1 MQHEHYTH
9 TAPDIPSSTALS
21 IFFFLLMQLLF
32 LLLVLFQDF
41 LHNLLFSRPILHFR
55 FDFLLEIPRT
65 PCPDQRAIPQNIVHH
80 LFSKG
85 CSIFFPF
92 SHTLVWNRIMSNSC
106 AACQTR
112 QDPAFR
118 HDPLQGLVGRNARQD
133 LPLEVVLLFLACI
146 CIFSQQ
152 RTQAHIESGVQFLCP
167 RGKALCRSLPEIT
180 GKIGFLPLHRPL
192 PFLFVSAVAVG
203 PAGGKGV
210 LPHKICHTA
219 RFAHGV
225 VQTAQSRGQVVQ
237 P

>member
-1 MQHEHYTH
+1 
-9 TAPDIPSSTALS
+9 
-21 IFFFLLMQLLF
+21 MQLLF

-118 HDPLQGLVGRNARQD
+118 HDPLQGLVGRNARQY
-133 LPLEVVLLFLACI
+133 LPLEVVLLFLACTRV
-146 CIFSQQ
+146 FSQQ
-152 RTQAHIESGVQFLCP
+152 RIQAHIKSGVQLLCL
-167 RGKALCRSLPEIT
+167 RRKALRRSLPKVT
-180 GKIGFLPLHRPL
+180 GKIGFLRLHRPSPL
-192 PFLFVSAVAVG
+192 LFVPAVAVG
-203 PAGGKGV
+203 SAGGKGV
-210 LPHKICHTA
+210 LPHKICHAA

-225 VQTAQSRGQVVQ
+225 VQTAQRGSEVI
-237 P
+237 

>member
-92 SHTLVWNRIMSNSC
+92 SHTLVWNRIMSDSC
-106 AACQTR
+106 AACQTC

-118 HDPLQGLVGRNARQD
+118 QVPCPD
-133 LPLEVVLLFLACI
+133 
-146 CIFSQQ
+146 
-152 RTQAHIESGVQFLCP
+152 AHICRTCFSHPFPES
-167 RGKALCRSLPEIT
+167 
-180 GKIGFLPLHRPL
+180 
-192 PFLFVSAVAVG
+192 SAR
-203 PAGGKGV
+203 PAGR
-210 LPHKICHTA
+210 PRQRQYPAPFAYSPAADISPAHRQAPPRSIAIPNCRRRFMSDTA
-219 RFAHGV
+219 FAAYQYAAHYYLTFIQKSQRSFPRPSVMLLSQISFGCSPV
-225 VQTAQSRGQVVQ
+225 
-237 P
+237 